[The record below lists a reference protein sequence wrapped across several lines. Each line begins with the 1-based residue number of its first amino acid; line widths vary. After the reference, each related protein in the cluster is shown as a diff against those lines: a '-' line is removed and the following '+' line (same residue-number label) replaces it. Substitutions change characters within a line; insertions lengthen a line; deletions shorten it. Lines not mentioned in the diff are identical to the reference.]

1 VTSKH
6 YAIQWKSTVK
16 EDGMTKKLAG
26 HVIWFYY
33 WMPSFCIFLKINGS
47 YLEGRKLCT
56 YLTSIISNQV
66 QKSVKLL
73 GKARICLTWKLSALR
88 QVDSTLQ
95 INYEGKQLANKKTI
109 YTSSTSA
116 LRKLCTR
123 ASLVLYKVFHLS
135 KLAHTIPSKIIP

>member
-73 GKARICLTWKLSALR
+73 GKEWIRLMWKVSASR

-95 INYEGKQLANKKTI
+95 INYEWQQLTNTV
-109 YTSSTSA
+109 
-116 LRKLCTR
+116 
-123 ASLVLYKVFHLS
+123 VL
-135 KLAHTIPSKIIP
+135 